1 MSELSFRRLAR
12 ADFPLVARWL
22 QAPHVARWWNH
33 ETSPAAL
40 ERDFGPSIDGD
51 DPADIFIASQRARP
65 IGLIQRYTFADN
77 PDWAAEVATLVPVP
91 AAAWSMDYFVGE
103 AALLRS
109 GLGSAMLAALV
120 RATWDDDP
128 RASAVIVPVVEAN
141 VASWRALEKAGFRR
155 VAQGPLTPD
164 NPADDAL
171 HVVYRI
177 DRPVLTGSDSPRRR
191 PGRRRR
197 ASGRRRPCARWS

>member
-12 ADFPLVARWL
+12 ADFALLARWL

-40 ERDFGPSIDGD
+40 ERDFGPSIDGG
-51 DPADIFIASQRARP
+51 DPADIFIASVAGRP
-65 IGLIQRYTFADN
+65 VGLIQRYTFADN
-77 PDWAAEVATLVPVP
+77 PGYLAEVASLIEVP
-91 AAAWSMDYFVGE
+91 ANAWSMDYFVGE
-103 AALLRS
+103 PALLRA

-120 RATWDDDP
+120 RATWRDDAQ
-128 RASAVIVPVVEAN
+128 ASAVIVPVVVAN

-155 VAQGPLTPD
+155 VAEGPLTPD
-164 NPADDAL
+164 NPIDDAL

-177 DRPVLTGSDSPRRR
+177 DRPR
-191 PGRRRR
+191 P
-197 ASGRRRPCARWS
+197 